1 MLNNIALN
9 SLSGTTYVFTNYHFL
24 CSKINSLKFKC
35 MIAFISSYDK
45 NVKKTLIPLDFK
57 LLRKLKVCLDKTI
70 SLLIDDIKTEDNI
83 L

>member
-1 MLNNIALN
+1 
-9 SLSGTTYVFTNYHFL
+9 
-24 CSKINSLKFKC
+24 